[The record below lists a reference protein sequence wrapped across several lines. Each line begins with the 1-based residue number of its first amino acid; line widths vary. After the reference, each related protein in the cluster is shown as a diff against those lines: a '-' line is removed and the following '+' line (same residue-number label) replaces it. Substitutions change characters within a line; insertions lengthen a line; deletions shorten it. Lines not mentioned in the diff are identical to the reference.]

1 MSMNIAIDGP
11 SAAGKSTIA
20 KLLAKQLHYAHLDTG
35 AMYRCAAYA
44 AITQGLNLED
54 EAALQAMLTHLDI
67 HFDEDGAV
75 YINGEDVSKQIRTNN
90 ISMAASKVSAYPS
103 VRAALVAKQRCIAA
117 NKGYILD
124 GRDIGTVVLPD
135 AEIKIYMVASVEARS
150 QRRYQEYLD
159 KGMDITYEEIYH
171 DIEKRDY
178 QDSHRKASP
187 LKKADDALE
196 IDTSDM
202 SIEQVIQYIMAHIET
217 VQKASVK
224 QA

>member
-1 MSMNIAIDGP
+1 
-11 SAAGKSTIA
+11 
-20 KLLAKQLHYAHLDTG
+20 
-35 AMYRCAAYA
+35 
-44 AITQGLNLED
+44 
-54 EAALQAMLTHLDI
+54 
-67 HFDEDGAV
+67 
-75 YINGEDVSKQIRTNN
+75 
-90 ISMAASKVSAYPS
+90 
-103 VRAALVAKQRCIAA
+103 
-117 NKGYILD
+117 
-124 GRDIGTVVLPD
+124 
-135 AEIKIYMVASVEARS
+135 
-150 QRRYQEYLD
+150 
-159 KGMDITYEEIYH
+159 MDITYEEIYH